1 MEWKPAMCS
10 RCPAWCAQHT
20 PTSPQATARS
30 TPALLSAF
38 CRSSS
43 FSASLVALSTAF
55 SAAALRRA
63 VNPLAHT
70 ASAAA
75 ATTSSAVCADVGI
88 TRSIAAPVTRLTAAE
103 STPGVPSSTRCTA
116 AEHPPQFMP
125 STSSRATCA
134 EAVCCSA
141 SLTCCCFCWEA
152 GIWLPLA
159 LLAAEAATAAD
170 GCSDGC
176 FCFEEE
182 DAEECCVDDD
192 DVCAL
197 TAMSARACT
206 LLLLLL
212 LLLLCVLLLAALVAV
227 YLA

>member
-1 MEWKPAMCS
+1 
-10 RCPAWCAQHT
+10 
-20 PTSPQATARS
+20 
-30 TPALLSAF
+30 
-38 CRSSS
+38 
-43 FSASLVALSTAF
+43 
-55 SAAALRRA
+55 
-63 VNPLAHT
+63 
-70 ASAAA
+70 
-75 ATTSSAVCADVGI
+75 
-88 TRSIAAPVTRLTAAE
+88 
-103 STPGVPSSTRCTA
+103 
-116 AEHPPQFMP
+116 MP

-182 DAEECCVDDD
+182 CCVDDD